1 MGGFPSLEHSC
12 LCCESCHPIYPS
24 LPPVM
29 APIDTLCLY
38 AYHWRD
44 ISLDVIVR
52 QEQEALIPIRNVY
65 ENTFPSLKRNVL
77 SARLSKLGVR
87 SHVLT
92 EPYVSILK
100 KMGLHVT
107 GSSHYVKITDF
118 VKICNYFKAN
128 TPENVVKFCFISSQL
143 EVEEVLKSFN
153 ALDLFRVHM
162 HRILS

>member
-1 MGGFPSLEHSC
+1 
-12 LCCESCHPIYPS
+12 
-24 LPPVM
+24 M

-65 ENTFPSLKRNVL
+65 ENTISSLKRNVL

-87 SHVLT
+87 SHILT

-118 VKICNYFKAN
+118 VKICNYFKA
-128 TPENVVKFCFISSQL
+128 TPPENVVKFCFISSQQ
-143 EVEEVLKSFN
+143 EVKEVLKSFN